1 MVLSNILKLHYFV
14 WLRSP
19 VYMEHFPY
27 PMAHKLLNYTIFEFI
42 CMIPSKFE
50 IFSQVV
56 RLKK

>member
-1 MVLSNILKLHYFV
+1 MVSHVELTEMKHCRLS
-14 WLRSP
+14 
-19 VYMEHFPY
+19 MEHFPY